1 MAWASITACEDFG
14 AEAWHVHKRERATV
28 PHCRTAE
35 HRTSLRGIGRY
46 RSDSA
51 HQLRR
56 FLRRHVK
63 RQTVQLRGIIS
74 AIPNKASP
82 GLQRNPLV
90 WALPLQAILLLS
102 NLDLLDPWGDEWFTL
117 NTAPLPVSQVVAD
130 VAGNIHPPLYFVLLH
145 YWIQLPWT
153 LSLAASMRAMSAV
166 WALVATVIIYALW
179 LRREEPRFQK
189 MFFALWVLSPCLL
202 LHARMAR
209 SYSMQL
215 ALASLAIYTAPQWA
229 EQPRNWKWLFA
240 YVGSSAALLYT
251 HYLSGLA
258 VAAGVSLTF
267 LIKKRFTLAAA
278 QVALL
283 AVLFAPWAPTLSS
296 VLRRWNWI
304 GAPPPYE
311 GGNVISDQ
319 IVRLAYLFASFSFGE
334 TLSTVSL
341 LLSVALAPIVIYAL
355 WRAAGT
361 RPAWLPIVLMATGIA
376 WIGVSRFEQFV
387 FMPAHLLFVLPFF
400 LILILRQINPLAFAA
415 LLVLYAA
422 ADYAYFT
429 RSGFLVKPYAAPY
442 KEVADVIRD
451 GSREH
456 NAIVAVDRFGSFS
469 QPLLNRLGDSVRVI
483 FLDDEASA
491 REVLEASRGGPSGP
505 SVIWLWRRTRD
516 TSPGT
521 FVTKLEQDLSV
532 GHEVQHR
539 EFVAYSLPERWAR
552 RLLRGPGQPEYYYR
566 LSEFR

>member
-1 MAWASITACEDFG
+1 M
-14 AEAWHVHKRERATV
+14 RA
-28 PHCRTAE
+28 
-35 HRTSLRGIGRY
+35 
-46 RSDSA
+46 
-51 HQLRR
+51 
-56 FLRRHVK
+56 
-63 RQTVQLRGIIS
+63 QTVQFRGIIS
-74 AIPNKASP
+74 ALPNNVDCRV
-82 GLQRNPLV
+82 LRNPLV
-90 WALPLQAILLLS
+90 WALPLQATLLFW

-117 NTAPLPVSQVVAD
+117 NTVSQPVSQVVPT

-153 LSLAASMRAMSAV
+153 LSLAASTRAMSAV
-166 WALVATVIIYALW
+166 WALVATVVIYALW

-189 MFFALWVLSPCLL
+189 MFFALWALSPCLL

-215 ALASLAIYTAPQWA
+215 VLASVAIYTAPQWA
-229 EQPRNWKWLFA
+229 EEPRNWKRLLA

-258 VAAGVSLTF
+258 VAAGVCLTF
-267 LIKKRFTLAAA
+267 LIKKRFKLAAV
-278 QVALL
+278 QVAVL
-283 AVLFAPWAPTLSS
+283 AALYAPWVPTLGS

-319 IVRLAYLFASFSFGE
+319 IVRLAYWFVSFSFGQ
-334 TLSTVSL
+334 TLSTVTL
-341 LLSVALAPIVIYAL
+341 LLSVALTPIVIYAL
-355 WRAAGT
+355 WRGSRT
-361 RPAWLPIVLMATGIA
+361 RSTWLPIVLMAAGIA

-400 LILILRQINPLAFAA
+400 LLLILRQMNPLAFAT

-442 KEVADVIRD
+442 KEMADVIRE
-451 GSREH
+451 GSRGQ
-456 NAIVAVDRFGSFS
+456 NAIVAVDPYGSSS
-469 QPLLNRLGDSVRVI
+469 QPLLNYLGDGVGVI
-483 FLDDEASA
+483 LLTDEPSA
-491 REVLEASRGGPSGP
+491 RAVLEAARSEPSHP
-505 SVIWLWRRTRD
+505 SIIWLWRRTSD
-516 TSPGT
+516 TSPGS
-521 FVTKLEQDLSV
+521 FVSKLEQDLSAGRAV
-532 GHEVQHR
+532 RRR
-539 EFVAYSLPERWAR
+539 EFVAYTLPERGAR